1 MKILTSVLVV
11 SGLCMTALSQGHL
24 VLPAAY
30 ATSDANGLLSIPGA
44 TLQLREQTIIG
55 AAHLTSLVGKQLKGI
70 EFRRNATATS
80 FDTGAANLTIKIS
93 SMAAP
98 TYDCSRTFNSNEGTD
113 VLQVF
118 SGQVTLPTSPAE
130 PGPNVAWTFD
140 NVIRIVFQIPFTYTG
155 GRLCVDITGS
165 AVAGLEAENW
175 IPDARGE
182 DAKGTSQNIGGGCGT
197 YASHAYVNEYSL
209 VVGNRAEFTTL
220 GTPNPFFTFAITGQ
234 PQSPGL
240 PLSWLG
246 INPPGN
252 CELMVSLA
260 SPPVIASVPMT
271 NLPSTAMGYGRWEL
285 DIPNNVALQGLG
297 FTTQWFD
304 YGAQATTDALSW
316 TIGAAPSLDMATV
329 SGETTS
335 PEGRVLPNIAHV
347 IRFEYE

>member
-55 AAHLTSLVGKQLKGI
+55 AAHLTSLVGKQLKAI
-70 EFRRNATATS
+70 EFRRNATATT
-80 FDTGAANLTIKIS
+80 FDTGEANLTIKIS

-98 TYDCSRTFNSNEGTD
+98 TYDCSRTFDSNQGTD

-130 PGPNVAWTFD
+130 PGPNVAWTSD
-140 NVIRIVFQIPFTYTG
+140 NVIRIEFTTPFLYNG

-175 IPDARGE
+175 IADAYAE
-182 DAKGTSQNIGGGCGT
+182 DAKGTFQNIGGGCGT
-197 YASHAYVNEYSL
+197 YASHAYVDEYSL
-209 VVGNRAEFTTL
+209 VVGNRARFMTL
-220 GTPNPFFTFAITGQ
+220 GTPFFFGFAVTGQ

-240 PLSWLG
+240 PLSFLG
-246 INPPGN
+246 FNPPGN
-252 CELMVSLA
+252 CELMLSTMDVVAAVFLTDIL
-260 SPPVIASVPMT
+260 SPT
-271 NLPSTAMGYGRWEL
+271 MGYGTWEL
-285 DIPNNVALQGLG
+285 DIPNNGALQGLG

-304 YGAQATTDALSW
+304 YGTQATTDALSW

-335 PEGRVLPNIAHV
+335 PEGRVVPNIAHV

>member
-24 VLPAAY
+24 VIPAAY
-30 ATSDANGLLSIPGA
+30 ATSDANRLLSIPGA

-55 AAHLTSLVGKQLKGI
+55 AAHLTSLVGKQLKAI
-70 EFRRNATATS
+70 EFRRNATATT
-80 FDTGAANLTIKIS
+80 FDAGAANLTIKIS

-98 TYDCSRTFNSNEGTD
+98 TYDCSRTFGSNEGTD

-118 SGQVTLPTSPAE
+118 SGQVTLPTSPPE
-130 PGPNVAWTFD
+130 PGPNVAWTSD
-140 NVIRIVFQIPFTYTG
+140 NVIRIDFTTPFPYNG

-182 DAKGTSQNIGGGCGT
+182 DAKGTFQNIGGGCGS
-197 YASHAYVNEYSL
+197 YASHAYVDEYSL
-209 VVGNRAEFTTL
+209 VVGNRASFTTL
-220 GTPNPFFTFAITGQ
+220 GTPHPFFAFAITGQ
-234 PQSPGL
+234 PLSFGL
-240 PLSWLG
+240 PLSAFG
-246 INPPGN
+246 IPAPGN
-252 CELMVSLA
+252 CELMTSLD
-260 SPPVIASVPMT
+260 VLASVPMI
-271 NLPSTAMGYGRWEL
+271 NYPGTAMGYGRWEL
-285 DIPNNVALQGLG
+285 DIPNNAALQGLG

-304 YGAQATTDALSW
+304 YGTQATTDALSW

-335 PEGRVLPNIAHV
+335 PEGRVVPNIAHV
-347 IRFEYE
+347 IRFEYQ